1 MTRWCVR
8 RKWGSGV
15 VGQWGREGGT
25 GFQPVAFESVL
36 FRVLVSPISK
46 PPRSLDELLPPALA
60 AKIDR
65 LDVFSRKVFAGK
77 LPGERRSK
85 RRGRSVEF
93 DDFRNYAIGDDLRHI
108 DWNIFA
114 RFDRLVVK
122 LFREEEDM
130 GVHVI
135 VDASPSMGAGE
146 EQSRDGGGSNGPLPS
161 KAVYAHQ
168 LAMALAYIGLVRNNR
183 VSVASVGGTGNAG
196 VRRLLPVRGRTSL
209 RRVSDFL
216 VESVAG
222 VGTRSGVPLSESVR
236 EVVRRLS
243 GRGIIVFISDL
254 LVPNAELEA
263 AARSLALG
271 GGGGGGA
278 ALDAYALHTLA
289 PSEIDPSRTQGLVGD
304 LRLTDV
310 ESLLGVEMTITPASM
325 ALYRQ
330 RLAAF
335 VEDARETC
343 RSRGVAHFLVPT
355 DTPIDRLLVDSL
367 RRGGMLR

>member
-1 MTRWCVR
+1 MLVA
-8 RKWGSGV
+8 
-15 VGQWGREGGT
+15 
-25 GFQPVAFESVL
+25 PVT
-36 FRVLVSPISK
+36 K
-46 PPRSLDELLPPALA
+46 PPRSLDDLLPPALA

-108 DWNIFA
+108 DWNIYA
-114 RFDRLVVK
+114 RFDRLVIK

-130 GVHVI
+130 GVHLI
-135 VDASPSMGAGE
+135 VDASASMGAGE
-146 EQSRDGGGSNGPLPS
+146 ESGRPDALSAASTSREGVPS

-183 VSVASVGGTGNAG
+183 VSVSTVGGGTG

-222 VGTRSGVPLSESVR
+222 VGVRSSVPLGESVR
-236 EVVRRLS
+236 DVVRRLS
-243 GRGIIVFISDL
+243 GRGIIVLVSDL
-254 LVPNAELEA
+254 LVPSATPNASLEGIDA
-263 AARSLALG
+263 IARSLALG
-271 GGGGGGA
+271 GAGAGGA
-278 ALDAYALHTLA
+278 ALDAYVLHTLA
-289 PSEIDPSRTQGLVGD
+289 PSEIDPSRTPGLIGD

-310 ESLLGVEMTITPASM
+310 ESLVGVEMTITPASI
-325 ALYRQ
+325 ARYRE
-330 RLAAF
+330 RVRGFIA
-335 VEDARETC
+335 DAKETC
-343 RSRGVAHFLVPT
+343 RARGVAHFLVPT

>member
-1 MTRWCVR
+1 MQ
-8 RKWGSGV
+8 
-15 VGQWGREGGT
+15 GQPIRDRCSASRPSPLLPYT
-25 GFQPVAFESVL
+25 PAPLPPVPSP
-36 FRVLVSPISK
+36 VLVSPISK

-93 DDFRNYAIGDDLRHI
+93 DDFRNYAMGDDLRHI
-108 DWNIFA
+108 DWNIYA

-135 VDASPSMGAGE
+135 VDASPSMAAGE
-146 EQSRDGGGSNGPLPS
+146 EQSREAFPSGGSSGVIPS

-222 VGTRSGVPLSESVR
+222 VGTRSGVPLGESVR
-236 EVVRRLS
+236 DVVRRLS
-243 GRGIIVFISDL
+243 GRGIIVFVSDL
-254 LVPNAELEA
+254 LAPPSEIDAT
-263 AARSLALG
+263 ARSLALG

-278 ALDAYALHTLA
+278 ALDAYILHTLA

-310 ESLLGVEMTITPASM
+310 ESLLGVEMTITPASI
-325 ALYRQ
+325 ARYRQ

-335 VEDARETC
+335 VDDARETC

>member
-1 MTRWCVR
+1 
-8 RKWGSGV
+8 
-15 VGQWGREGGT
+15 
-25 GFQPVAFESVL
+25 
-36 FRVLVSPISK
+36 VLVSPISK

-108 DWNIFA
+108 DWNIYA

-135 VDASPSMGAGE
+135 VDASPSMAAGE
-146 EQSRDGGGSNGPLPS
+146 EQTRDGVSSSGAAGGAIPS

-183 VSVASVGGTGNAG
+183 VSVASVGGTGNVG

-216 VESVAG
+216 VESIAG
-222 VGTRSGVPLSESVR
+222 VGTRSGVPLGESVR

-243 GRGIIVFISDL
+243 GRGIIVFVSDL
-254 LVPNAELEA
+254 LAPANDIDAT
-263 AARSLALG
+263 ARSLAIG
-271 GGGGGGA
+271 GGGGGS
-278 ALDAYALHTLA
+278 ALDAYILHTLA

-310 ESLLGVEMTITPASM
+310 ESLLGVEMTITPASI
-325 ALYRQ
+325 ARYRQ
-330 RLAAF
+330 RLGAF
-335 VEDARETC
+335 VEEARETC
-343 RSRGVAHFLVPT
+343 RSRGVAHFMVPT

>member
-1 MTRWCVR
+1 M
-8 RKWGSGV
+8 
-15 VGQWGREGGT
+15 
-25 GFQPVAFESVL
+25 
-36 FRVLVSPISK
+36 LVSPISK

-93 DDFRNYAIGDDLRHI
+93 DDFRNYAMGDDLRHI

-135 VDASPSMGAGE
+135 VDASPSMAAGE
-146 EQSRDGGGSNGPLPS
+146 ETPREAFSSGGPIPS

-222 VGTRSGVPLSESVR
+222 VGTRSGVPLGESVR
-236 EVVRRLS
+236 DVVRRLS
-243 GRGIIVFISDL
+243 GRGIIVFVSDL
-254 LVPNAELEA
+254 LAPASEIDA
-263 AARSLALG
+263 TARSLALG
-271 GGGGGGA
+271 GSGGGGGGA
-278 ALDAYALHTLA
+278 ALDAYILHTLA

-310 ESLLGVEMTITPASM
+310 ESLLGLEMTITPASI
-325 ALYRQ
+325 ARYRQ

-335 VEDARETC
+335 VEDARVTC

>member
-1 MTRWCVR
+1 M
-8 RKWGSGV
+8 
-15 VGQWGREGGT
+15 
-25 GFQPVAFESVL
+25 
-36 FRVLVSPISK
+36 LVSPISK

-135 VDASPSMGAGE
+135 VDASPSMAAGE
-146 EQSRDGGGSNGPLPS
+146 EQSRDGMSSSGGSGGAIPS

-183 VSVASVGGTGNAG
+183 VSVASVGGAGNAG
-196 VRRLLPVRGRTSL
+196 VRRLLPVRGRASL

-222 VGTRSGVPLSESVR
+222 VGTRSSVPLGESVR

-243 GRGIIVFISDL
+243 GRGIIVFVSDL
-254 LVPNAELEA
+254 LAPASEIDA
-263 AARSLALG
+263 TARSLALG
-271 GGGGGGA
+271 GSGGGGA
-278 ALDAYALHTLA
+278 ALDAYVLHTLA

-310 ESLLGVEMTITPASM
+310 ESLLGVEMTITPASI
-325 ALYRQ
+325 ARYRQ

>member
-1 MTRWCVR
+1 M
-8 RKWGSGV
+8 
-15 VGQWGREGGT
+15 
-25 GFQPVAFESVL
+25 
-36 FRVLVSPISK
+36 LVSPISK

-146 EQSRDGGGSNGPLPS
+146 EQPRDGLASGGSFGGASGGTIPS

-183 VSVASVGGTGNAG
+183 VSVASVGGTGNSG
-196 VRRLLPVRGRTSL
+196 VRRLLPVRGRASL

-222 VGTRSGVPLSESVR
+222 VGTRSSVPVGESVR

-243 GRGIIVFISDL
+243 GRGIIVFVSDL
-254 LVPNAELEA
+254 LAPTSEIDAT
-263 AARSLALG
+263 ARSLALG
-271 GGGGGGA
+271 GSGGGGA
-278 ALDAYALHTLA
+278 ALDAYVLHTLA

-310 ESLLGVEMTITPASM
+310 ESLLGVEMTITPASI
-325 ALYRQ
+325 ARYRQ
-330 RLAAF
+330 RLAEF

-343 RSRGVAHFLVPT
+343 RSRGVSHFLVPT
-355 DTPIDRLLVDSL
+355 DTAIDRLLVDAL

>member
-1 MTRWCVR
+1 M
-8 RKWGSGV
+8 
-15 VGQWGREGGT
+15 
-25 GFQPVAFESVL
+25 
-36 FRVLVSPISK
+36 LVSPISK

-108 DWNIFA
+108 DWNIYA

-130 GVHVI
+130 GVHII
-135 VDASPSMGAGE
+135 VDASPSMAAGE
-146 EQSRDGGGSNGPLPS
+146 ETPREAFSSSGPIPS

-222 VGTRSGVPLSESVR
+222 VGTRSGVPLGESVR
-236 EVVRRLS
+236 DVVRRLS
-243 GRGIIVFISDL
+243 GRGIIVFVSDL
-254 LVPNAELEA
+254 LAPAGEIDA
-263 AARSLALG
+263 TARSLALGGSG

-278 ALDAYALHTLA
+278 ALDAYILHTLA

-310 ESLLGVEMTITPASM
+310 ESLLGVEMTITPASI
-325 ALYRQ
+325 ARYRQ

-335 VEDARETC
+335 VEETRDTC

>member
-1 MTRWCVR
+1 M
-8 RKWGSGV
+8 
-15 VGQWGREGGT
+15 
-25 GFQPVAFESVL
+25 
-36 FRVLVSPISK
+36 LVSPISK

-108 DWNIFA
+108 DWNIYA

-135 VDASPSMGAGE
+135 VDASPSMAAGE
-146 EQSRDGGGSNGPLPS
+146 EQVRDGFASTVSGVGAPTGGIPS

-183 VSVASVGGTGNAG
+183 VSIASVGGTGNAG

-222 VGTRSGVPLSESVR
+222 VGTRSGVPLGESVR

-243 GRGIIVFISDL
+243 GRGIIVFVSDL
-254 LVPNAELEA
+254 LAPTSEIDAT
-263 AARSLALG
+263 ARSLALG
-271 GGGGGGA
+271 GGGGGS
-278 ALDAYALHTLA
+278 ALDAYVLHTLA

-310 ESLLGVEMTITPASM
+310 ESLLGVEMTITPASI
-325 ALYRQ
+325 ARYRQ
-330 RLAAF
+330 RVAAF
-335 VEDARETC
+335 VEEARETC
-343 RSRGVAHFLVPT
+343 RSRGVAHFMVPT

>member
-1 MTRWCVR
+1 MQ
-8 RKWGSGV
+8 
-15 VGQWGREGGT
+15 GQPIRDRCSASRPSPLFPCT
-25 GFQPVAFESVL
+25 PAPLPPVPSP
-36 FRVLVSPISK
+36 VLVSPISK

-93 DDFRNYAIGDDLRHI
+93 DDFRNYAMGDDLRHI
-108 DWNIFA
+108 DWNIYA

-135 VDASPSMGAGE
+135 VDASPSMAAGE
-146 EQSRDGGGSNGPLPS
+146 EQARDGAFASGTAIPS

-222 VGTRSGVPLSESVR
+222 VGTRSGVPLGESVR
-236 EVVRRLS
+236 DVVRRLS
-243 GRGIIVFISDL
+243 GRGIIVFVSDL
-254 LVPNAELEA
+254 LAPPSEIDAS
-263 AARSLALG
+263 ARSLALG
-271 GGGGGGA
+271 GSGGGGA
-278 ALDAYALHTLA
+278 ALDAYILHTLA

-310 ESLLGVEMTITPASM
+310 ESLLGVEMTITPASI
-325 ALYRQ
+325 ARYRQ

-335 VEDARETC
+335 VDETRETC
-343 RSRGVAHFLVPT
+343 RARGVAHFLVPT

>member
-1 MTRWCVR
+1 M
-8 RKWGSGV
+8 
-15 VGQWGREGGT
+15 
-25 GFQPVAFESVL
+25 
-36 FRVLVSPISK
+36 LVTPISK

-108 DWNIFA
+108 DWNIYA

-135 VDASPSMGAGE
+135 VDASPSMSAGE
-146 EQSRDGGGSNGPLPS
+146 EQARDGFVSTVSGAGSSAGGIPS

-183 VSVASVGGTGNAG
+183 VSVASVGGAGNAG

-222 VGTRSGVPLSESVR
+222 VGTRSGVPLGESVR

-243 GRGIIVFISDL
+243 GRGIIVFVSDL
-254 LVPNAELEA
+254 LAPTSEIEA
-263 AARSLALG
+263 TARSLALG
-271 GGGGGGA
+271 GSGGGGA
-278 ALDAYALHTLA
+278 ALDAYVLHTLA

-310 ESLLGVEMTITPASM
+310 ESLLGVEMTITPASI
-325 ALYRQ
+325 ARYRQ

-335 VEDARETC
+335 VDEARETC

>member
-1 MTRWCVR
+1 M
-8 RKWGSGV
+8 
-15 VGQWGREGGT
+15 
-25 GFQPVAFESVL
+25 
-36 FRVLVSPISK
+36 LVSPISK
-46 PPRSLDELLPPALA
+46 PPHSLDELLPPALA

-108 DWNIFA
+108 DWNIYA

-135 VDASPSMGAGE
+135 VDASPSMAAGE
-146 EQSRDGGGSNGPLPS
+146 EKARDGPSGTSASGGPIPS

-168 LAMALAYIGLVRNNR
+168 LAMALGYIGLVRNNR

-216 VESVAG
+216 VESIAG
-222 VGTRSGVPLSESVR
+222 VGTRSGVPLGESVR

-254 LVPNAELEA
+254 LVPNPEIEA

-271 GGGGGGA
+271 GSGGGGA
-278 ALDAYALHTLA
+278 ALDAYILHTLA

-310 ESLLGVEMTITPASM
+310 ESLLGVEMTITPASIDR
-325 ALYRQ
+325 YRQ
-330 RLAAF
+330 RLASY
-335 VEDARETC
+335 VNEARETC
-343 RSRGVAHFLVPT
+343 RSRGVAHFMVPT

>member
-1 MTRWCVR
+1 MVESAPRAGR
-8 RKWGSGV
+8 R
-15 VGQWGREGGT
+15 RALGGT
-25 GFQPVAFESVL
+25 APEPLVRFA
-36 FRVLVSPISK
+36 VLVSPISK

-108 DWNIFA
+108 DWNIYA

-135 VDASPSMGAGE
+135 VDASPSMAAGE
-146 EQSRDGGGSNGPLPS
+146 ETPREAFSVSGASGGPIPS

-222 VGTRSGVPLSESVR
+222 VGTRSGVPLGESVR

-254 LVPNAELEA
+254 LVPNPELEA

-278 ALDAYALHTLA
+278 ALDAYILHTLA

-310 ESLLGVEMTITPASM
+310 ESLLGLEMTVTPASI
-325 ALYRQ
+325 ARYRQ

-335 VEDARETC
+335 VEETRDTC